1 MIDVVLLLFLAGY
14 AISGFRQGL
23 LIGVLSL
30 GGFVGGAV
38 LAIWLVPDLLDR
50 MEPGPK
56 RSFLVLFIVIVVAWT
71 GQFLGALA
79 GGRLREGMPRGPVA
93 VLDHLA
99 GGVAGVVAVS
109 LVLWFVAGAVRG
121 GPSPALSKLVADSR
135 VIRAIDRVVP
145 APLDGVADSFRAT
158 VGGTTFPRVFAGV
171 GPENITPISPPSRTV
186 AETAAIRRARRSMVK
201 ITGDASCGRG
211 QEGSGF
217 VVAAGRV
224 VTNAHVVAGVSA
236 PSVQVQ
242 GVGRRYPA
250 QVVEFD
256 HKRDVAVLR
265 VPSLP
270 APALGLGSDLSRGA
284 SAAVAGFPNDGPYRV
299 DAARVRQVLEARG
312 ADIYGSTD
320 TVRRVYSL
328 YATVQPGNSGGP
340 LLSPSGDV
348 VGVVFAKSLDDKRTA
363 YALTMREV
371 ASTIRSGVAATAP
384 VARTRCANG

>member
-1 MIDVVLLLFLAGY
+1 MI
-14 AISGFRQGL
+14 GL
-23 LIGVLSL
+23 LSL

-38 LAIWLVPDLLDR
+38 LAIWLVPVALGQ
-50 MEPGPK
+50 MEPGPR
-56 RSFLVLFIVIVVAWT
+56 RSFLVLFAVIVAAWS
-71 GQFLGALA
+71 GQFAGAVL

-121 GPSPALSKLVADSR
+121 GPSESLARRVGDSR
-135 VIRAIDRVVP
+135 VGQASDRVVP
-145 APLDGVADSFRAT
+145 AQFDGVAESFRAT

-171 GPENITPISPPSRTV
+171 GPETITPIDPPSRSV

-201 ITGDASCGRG
+201 ITGDATCGRG

-217 VVAAGRV
+217 VVAPERV

-236 PSVQVQ
+236 PQVRVQ

-250 QVVEFD
+250 QVVTFD
-256 HKRDVAVLR
+256 QRRDVAVLA
-265 VPSLP
+265 VPGLP
-270 APALGLGSDLSRGA
+270 ARALELASDLARGA

-299 DAARVRQVLEARG
+299 DAARVRQVLDAKG
-312 ADIYGSTD
+312 ADIYGSTE

-340 LLSPSGDV
+340 LLSTSGDV

-371 ASTIRSGVAATAP
+371 GSTIRAGVASTAA
-384 VARTRCANG
+384 VGRTRCANG

>member
-1 MIDVVLLLFLAGY
+1 MIDVVLLLLLAGY

-38 LAIWLVPDLLDR
+38 LAIRLVPDLLDQLQ
-50 MEPGPK
+50 PGPR
-56 RSFLVLFIVIVVAWT
+56 RSFLVLFAVIVVAWT
-71 GQFLGALA
+71 GQFVGALI
-79 GGRLREGMPRGPVA
+79 GGRLREGVPRGPVA
-93 VLDHLA
+93 LLDHLA

-121 GPSPALSKLVADSR
+121 GPSESLSRLVADSR
-135 VIRAIDRVVP
+135 VVGAIDRVVP
-145 APLDGVADSFRAT
+145 PRLDTVADSFRAT

-171 GPENITPISPPSRTV
+171 GPENITPIAPPSRTV
-186 AETAAIRRARRSMVK
+186 AETAAIRRARRSLVK
-201 ITGDASCGRG
+201 ITGDANCGRG

-217 VVAAGRV
+217 VVAAERV
-224 VTNAHVVAGVSA
+224 VTNAHVVAGVST
-236 PSVQVQ
+236 PGVQVR

-256 HKRDVAVLR
+256 PERDVAVLR
-265 VPSLP
+265 VPGLP
-270 APALGLGSDLSRGA
+270 APSLTTAADLTRGA

-299 DAARVRQVLEARG
+299 DAARVRQVLRARG
-312 ADIYGSTD
+312 ADIYGAND

-340 LLSPSGDV
+340 LLSTSGSV

-371 ASTIRSGVAATAP
+371 ASTIRAGVAASAP
-384 VARTRCANG
+384 IGRTRCANG

>member
-1 MIDVVLLLFLAGY
+1 MIDIILLLFLAGY

-38 LAIWLVPDLLDR
+38 LAIWLVPNLLAR
-50 MEPGPK
+50 MEPGPR

-71 GQFLGALA
+71 GQFVGALV
-79 GGRLREGMPRGPVA
+79 GGRLRESMPRGPVA
-93 VLDHLA
+93 VLDHIA
-99 GGVAGVVAVS
+99 GGIAGVVAVS
-109 LVLWFVAGAVRG
+109 LVMWFVAGAVRG

-145 APLDGVADSFRAT
+145 SQLDGVADAFRST

-186 AETAAIRRARRSMVK
+186 AATAAIRRARRSMVK

-217 VVAAGRV
+217 VVAPDRV

-236 PSVQVQ
+236 PTVQVE

-265 VPSLP
+265 VPGLP
-270 APALGLGSDLSRGA
+270 APPLRLSTDLSRGA

-340 LLSPSGDV
+340 LLSPSGQV

-371 ASTIRSGVAATAP
+371 SSTIRSGVSATGP
-384 VARTRCANG
+384 VGRTRCANG